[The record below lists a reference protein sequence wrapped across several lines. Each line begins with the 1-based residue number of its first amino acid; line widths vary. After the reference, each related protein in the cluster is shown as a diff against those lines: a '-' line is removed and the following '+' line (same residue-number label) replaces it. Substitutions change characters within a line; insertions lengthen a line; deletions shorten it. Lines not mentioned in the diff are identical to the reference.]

1 MSRSASV
8 SVLCGLAFAA
18 LTFTAPAASASGQV
32 VSPDG
37 GATLSYFSS
46 VNGFTLQDSR
56 CDGHPVYA
64 NYRLNGGATQ
74 RVDHAGG
81 CNTQRSWSVSGTG
94 TIQYR
99 ACTNIQAGPDQ
110 CSSWRTDSL

>member
-1 MSRSASV
+1 MSRSASI
-8 SVLCGLAFAA
+8 SVLCGLTLAA
-18 LTFTAPAASASGQV
+18 LAFTAPAASASGQV

-37 GATLSYFSS
+37 GATLNYFSS
-46 VNGFTLQDSR
+46 VNQFTLRDSR
-56 CDGHPVYA
+56 CDAHSVYA

-74 RVDHAGG
+74 RVDHSGG
-81 CNTQRSWSVSGTG
+81 CNTERSWTVSGTG

-110 CSSWRTDSL
+110 CSSWINDSL